1 MCSFSLFGTGDRL
14 VSPPRLASLAEMLE
28 GSAVLS
34 ASARVLRC
42 AAILFRAAAWACFA
56 CSSAGLA
63 FGCGLGAG
71 AGVAAIEIL
80 LLGCLE
86 EITSELPRVG
96 TAVACCR
103 VLSKEPS
110 AAACPEK
117 GSIFMVEKACIYIYI
132 YIYDSLHLFH
142 SMASIAGHSINDIRY
157 FNLVPR

>member
-1 MCSFSLFGTGDRL
+1 
-14 VSPPRLASLAEMLE
+14 MLE

-34 ASARVLRC
+34 ASARVLNC

-71 AGVAAIEIL
+71 AGVA
-80 LLGCLE
+80 GCLE

-132 YIYDSLHLFH
+132 YDSLHLFH